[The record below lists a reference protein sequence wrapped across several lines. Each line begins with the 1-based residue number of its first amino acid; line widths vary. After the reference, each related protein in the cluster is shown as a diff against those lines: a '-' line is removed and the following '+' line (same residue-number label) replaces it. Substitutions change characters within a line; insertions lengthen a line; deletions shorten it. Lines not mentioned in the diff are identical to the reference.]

1 MDYTVITN
9 KKGENDMVGST
20 TENGQ
25 DLEAKQNLRKHGI
38 FDTVPLLYAV
48 TLILIVFGQTL
59 GTLLEFIPF
68 MTGSDVLVTAT
79 LYFEFIGIWA
89 LAVLYMRFVEKNRP
103 IIKAI
108 GTDASGN
115 TWLYLLLGVG
125 IGFGLNG
132 LCILAAWLHGDIALY
147 FDAFQPLH
155 LLLIFV
161 AVFIQSSAEELL
173 CRGFLYQRLMRSYGK
188 PMVAIVVNSL
198 FFALMHLMN
207 DGVTFL
213 SLLNIFV
220 VGVLFSLMVYYMD
233 SIWCAMAVHTAWNF
247 TQNILFGLP
256 NSGIV
261 VPYSVFRLEAAS
273 ARDSFAYN
281 VGFGIEGTLFAD
293 VVLILACVGLYL
305 WGRKYGRKPLDVW
318 AE

>member
-1 MDYTVITN
+1 
-9 KKGENDMVGST
+9 MVGST

-103 IIKAI
+103 IFKAI

-155 LLLIFV
+155 LRCGLYPV
-161 AVFIQSSAEELL
+161 L
-173 CRGFLYQRLMRSYGK
+173 CRGTAVQGISVPAAHAQLWKADGGHCGELPFLR
-188 PMVAIVVNSL
+188 VDA
-198 FFALMHLMN
+198 F
-207 DGVTFL
+207 D
-213 SLLNIFV
+213 
-220 VGVLFSLMVYYMD
+220 
-233 SIWCAMAVHTAWNF
+233 
-247 TQNILFGLP
+247 
-256 NSGIV
+256 
-261 VPYSVFRLEAAS
+261 E
-273 ARDSFAYN
+273 
-281 VGFGIEGTLFAD
+281 
-293 VVLILACVGLYL
+293 
-305 WGRKYGRKPLDVW
+305 
-318 AE
+318 